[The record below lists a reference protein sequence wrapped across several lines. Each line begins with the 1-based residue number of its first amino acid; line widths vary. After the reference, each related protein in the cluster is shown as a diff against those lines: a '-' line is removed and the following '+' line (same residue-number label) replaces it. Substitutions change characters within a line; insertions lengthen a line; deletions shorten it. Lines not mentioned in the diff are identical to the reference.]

1 MASTRGVG
9 TPLTCSFRSHP
20 PPSLRTSPEVSP
32 RAPKSRNPH
41 RWVQKQRP
49 QFGAPLNGGYEF
61 KELPASSGVGTDK

>member
-20 PPSLRTSPEVSP
+20 PSLRTSPEVFP
-32 RAPKSRNPH
+32 TAPKSRNPH
-41 RWVQKQRP
+41 RRIQKQRP

-61 KELPASSGVGTDK
+61 KTLPASSGVGTDK